1 MSGEMYHQGIQNIKN
16 AKQRREVYRLKGQQQ
31 KKSSNSQ
38 LLLIDITSITSV
50 RSHEI
55 FVFIIDFNFVLTHER
70 SHYEI
75 WSRLQKR
82 KCFLVRGKDI
92 CLQKYTSKKEEFRE
106 K

>member
-1 MSGEMYHQGIQNIKN
+1 MDRRTNSTILMINWYTGGEQFLSGEMYHQGIQNIKN

-55 FVFIIDFNFVLTHER
+55 FLLLLILILF
-70 SHYEI
+70 
-75 WSRLQKR
+75 
-82 KCFLVRGKDI
+82 
-92 CLQKYTSKKEEFRE
+92 
-106 K
+106 